1 MLPQLPWSA
10 LRIQWG
16 KGGRGRVTKYSNY
29 INAYKFLT
37 WHYISIIPCALCCR
51 KRALCSDKMLSLQ
64 ALICS
69 GRLPVIYTQFDGTA
83 RFFTAAN
90 LWQVLS
96 LQKKNTHKKRQVFLS
111 LQAWFLR
118 PGGFTTK
125 KVKFSLTH
133 RNRCLPQQHINVDFA
148 LAKRVLCSKNQKNLV
163 VAAKSQSVAATAS
176 DSERVWIWIWIWIL

>member
-1 MLPQLPWSA
+1 MH
-10 LRIQWG
+10 
-16 KGGRGRVTKYSNY
+16 TN
-29 INAYKFLT
+29 LT

-96 LQKKNTHKKRQVFLS
+96 LQKKTPTKSGRYFCRSKLGFYAPVDLRRKRSSFRWRTEIDVCRSNTLMWTLPLQNAYFAARTKKTSLS
-111 LQAWFLR
+111 LQSLKVWRR
-118 PGGFTTK
+118 PPVIVKESGSGSGSGYCKLTGTNSGYIRQLKTGESTK
-125 KVKFSLTH
+125 Y
-133 RNRCLPQQHINVDFA
+133 
-148 LAKRVLCSKNQKNLV
+148 
-163 VAAKSQSVAATAS
+163 
-176 DSERVWIWIWIWIL
+176 